1 MNTISNSIK
10 TNEYEVAY
18 SNKISL
24 SNNYDIEIVESQNIT
39 PDTKQVIN
47 NTKIPG
53 FTIKKV
59 QGKPLKTIVIFMS
72 QNNKFVG
79 FISANI
85 YKDNTASLMMSGIN
99 YTPLPEH
106 LNNFRNY
113 LLYEKKQDVALYIDE
128 QYRKQGLASKLI
140 YLMLSYLF
148 NLGITDVKVSG
159 ITNETALKTYTST
172 GAVEIGPKTAI
183 YTELDKILSETD
195 KQKTL

>member
-1 MNTISNSIK
+1 MSTIPNSIK
-10 TNEYEVAY
+10 TNEYKVAY

-24 SNNYDIEIVESQNIT
+24 LNNYNIEIVEFQNIT
-39 PDTKQVIN
+39 PDTKQVVN
-47 NTKIPG
+47 SVKTAG
-53 FTIKKV
+53 FTIKKI
-59 QGKPLKTIVIFMS
+59 QGKPLKTIAIFMS
-72 QNNKFVG
+72 QNNQFVG

-113 LLYEKKQDVALYIDE
+113 LLYKKKQDVALYIDE

-140 YLMLSYLF
+140 YLMLSYLS

-183 YTELDKILSETD
+183 YTELDKILNETN
-195 KQKTL
+195 KPKTL